1 LNTSLAARLP
11 PIWVSG
17 IIEPLQTFTT
27 IVKASGKKKAAKAE
41 ACRLHSGRYE
51 EPSDGIHNFLIG
63 VCLRLF

>member
-1 LNTSLAARLP
+1 
-11 PIWVSG
+11 VSG